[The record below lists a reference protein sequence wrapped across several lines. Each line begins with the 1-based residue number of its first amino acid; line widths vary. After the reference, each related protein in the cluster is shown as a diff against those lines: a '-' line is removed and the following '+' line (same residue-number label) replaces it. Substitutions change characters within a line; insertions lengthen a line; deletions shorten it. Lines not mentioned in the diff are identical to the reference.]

1 MSDALDMNAIV
12 GSHDLV
18 MITLDTLRY
27 DVACERLARG
37 KTPHLQALLG
47 AKGWEERHTPG
58 SFTYAAHHAFFA
70 GFLPTPASPGP
81 HPRHFAARFQGSVT
95 STSNTCVFESAD
107 IVTGLAKRG
116 YHTVCIGGV
125 GFFNGETA
133 LGRVLPSFFKEHH
146 WSRALGVTDP
156 DSTRNQFELAGK
168 ILEEH
173 PEQTFLFINVSALHQ
188 PNCHYLEGAEED
200 SIETHAAALEY
211 VDSQLPVLLRALHA
225 RMRPT
230 FCMIFADHGTAYG
243 EDGFSGHRL
252 SHPTVMTVPYAEAFI
267 PARFQTSEE

>member
-1 MSDALDMNAIV
+1 MSETLDMNAIV

-27 DVACERLARG
+27 DVARERFVRG
-37 KTPHLQALLG
+37 RTPHFEALLG
-47 AKGWEERHTPG
+47 PDGWEERHTPG

-70 GFLPTPASPGP
+70 GFLPTPATPGP

-95 STSNTCVFESAD
+95 STPNTCIFETAD
-107 IVTGLAKRG
+107 IVTGLAGRG
-116 YHTVCIGGV
+116 YHTVCIGGGGV
-125 GFFNGETA
+125 FNGETA
-133 LGRVLPSFFKEHH
+133 LGKVLPSFFQEHH

-156 DSTRNQFELAGK
+156 DSTRNQLELAAK
-168 ILEEH
+168 ILDEH
-173 PEQTFLFINVSALHQ
+173 TEPTFLFINISALHQ
-188 PNCHYLEGAEED
+188 PNRHYIDGAEED

-211 VDSQLPVLLRALHA
+211 VDSQLPVLTNALEA
-225 RMRPT
+225 RSRPT

-267 PARFQTSEE
+267 HPRR